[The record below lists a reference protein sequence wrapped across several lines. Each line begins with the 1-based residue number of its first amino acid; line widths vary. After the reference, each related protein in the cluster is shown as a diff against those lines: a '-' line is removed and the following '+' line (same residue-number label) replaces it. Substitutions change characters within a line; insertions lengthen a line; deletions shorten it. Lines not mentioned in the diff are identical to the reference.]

1 MLPLIIVG
9 LGSYIVYD
17 TFIYQEEK
25 EKEDN
30 KQKENNS
37 VKKYYNLEKRT
48 KVQSLSNGDIL
59 VLVDTE
65 GKAFLALL
73 DNIITEDDDDETV
86 KNNLKTLQGK
96 FKDYSPNGY
105 NHFGD
110 KTLKG
115 IKLEINDVLSVY
127 NVNSGNAG
135 FNYFIFIKEDGTL
148 SYINYNDVITGKE
161 VAVKDISGVSK
172 AMTIIE
178 SEYDHVPYAVSL
190 DGKELPLYDKLK

>member
-73 DNIITEDDDDETV
+73 DNIITEDDDETV

-105 NHFGD
+105 DHFGD

-127 NVNSGNAG
+127 NVNS
-135 FNYFIFIKEDGTL
+135 KEDGTL
-148 SYINYNDVITGKE
+148 SYINYNDVITGKDS
-161 VAVKDISGVSK
+161 AVKK
-172 AMTIIE
+172 N
-178 SEYDHVPYAVSL
+178 
-190 DGKELPLYDKLK
+190 PLYDKLK